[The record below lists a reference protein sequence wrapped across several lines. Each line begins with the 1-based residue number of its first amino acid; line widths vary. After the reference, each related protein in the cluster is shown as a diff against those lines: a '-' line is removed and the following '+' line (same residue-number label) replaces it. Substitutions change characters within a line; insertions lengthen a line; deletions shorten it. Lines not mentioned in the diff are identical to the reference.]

1 MPTDPTNQ
9 LTIAN
14 FAGGIE
20 VELCWDGK
28 SQTRWLMWV
37 THQGRR
43 TRRRDFA
50 TPFLDHGRRT
60 AVAWYGEPIGG
71 CRAPGNDAVPVRRAP
86 GRAAAAGRQEIAIS
100 AR

>member
-37 THQGRR
+37 AHQGRR

-71 CRAPGNDAVPVRRAP
+71 W
-86 GRAAAAGRQEIAIS
+86 RAAAGLRPGPGSASSGSREEIS
-100 AR
+100 DEVYSRTS